1 MKGYRL
7 YLAIL
12 FVAVSSL
19 AIAQSTGNQPSTAPG
34 QGSTTPSTQGK
45 GAALAS
51 SAAIKILS
59 PTIGEEVKDSSITL
73 RFELVNTGMAP
84 DPSPTYRV
92 QLDSR
97 DPVET
102 SSTEQSFTGLQ
113 PGDHVIAVDL
123 VDANHTP
130 VGGSHTEVH
139 FKSGDGSEKPKAAGQ
154 TSSLYY
160 PPVVRKAA
168 LPLPSEKE
176 LPSAGGELPLIS
188 MVGFGVLIGGIIS
201 ALKTRK

>member
-1 MKGYRL
+1 MKGYRF

-19 AIAQSTGNQPSTAPG
+19 AIAQVTGNQPGTGPA
-34 QGSTTPSTQGK
+34 QGSTTPSTPGK
-45 GAALAS
+45 GAAMAS

-59 PTIGEEVKDSSITL
+59 PTIGEEVKDTSVTL
-73 RFELVNTGMAP
+73 RFQLVNAGMAP

-139 FKSGDGSEKPKAAGQ
+139 FKSGDGTEKPKAAGQ
-154 TSSLYY
+154 TSSLY
-160 PPVVRKAA
+160 PPLVRTAA